1 MFTCHYT
8 MVYPVVVD
16 EQDSLGYERANLEL
30 GDSQK
35 GVVLR
40 HEEFVVVPTR
50 HLHTNP

>member
-1 MFTCHYT
+1 